1 MRIPSLGT
9 VAELVRAP
17 AAITVPGDPLVG
29 ATLAGRPLGPATGL
43 LALSSVCLYWAG
55 MALND
60 YADRHTDAVER
71 PHRPIPSGR
80 VEPSVA
86 LSLAAGLTG
95 TGLAFA
101 AAGGGRGALSVAVP
115 LAAVVWSYDLG
126 LKGRPVAGP
135 VTMAAARGLDVL
147 LGAGGRGLRAAAPA
161 AAVVGAHTL
170 VVCALSRHEVRGA
183 DGLLLPATAAATC
196 AVAAVAAAPGAGGAP
211 GRRAVRLAALAVYV
225 AGFGG
230 AQAAAGRLDPR
241 RLQQAVTAGIAAVLP
256 LQAACACRA
265 DALPVALSLLAAAPV
280 ARRLFRKLSPT

>member
-1 MRIPSLGT
+1 MRLPALGT

-43 LALSSVCLYWAG
+43 LALSSVCFYWAG

-95 TGLAFA
+95 TGLALA

-135 VTMAAARGLDVL
+135 VSMAAARGLDVL

-161 AAVVGAHTL
+161 AALVGAHTL

>member
-1 MRIPSLGT
+1 MRIPALGT

-86 LSLAAGLTG
+86 LALAAGLTG
-95 TGLAFA
+95 TGLALA

-147 LGAGGRGLRAAAPA
+147 LGTGGHGLRATAPA

-196 AVAAVAAAPGAGGAP
+196 AVAVAAATGAGGAP